1 MRIKEEFKR
10 FGDFWFPSTP
20 ERKVPGIL
28 SISDGG
34 SIELEVFGLLSD
46 DMEALLNDNLQS
58 IERIVGH
65 IEKDGFVTL
74 DDCYYKT
81 HKLNSVGRPK
91 SVILVS
97 IAFTGVA
104 YDEGES
110 PFFNSLTFSIERI
123 DEWVGISGIEIVSLS
138 EERTATI
145 SYQPPEDISLGLSD
159 GMQLLITFV
168 PGLSNDLILNEAR
181 ITQKIYFKLV
191 SQDVRELNEFLSVVR
206 KITTFLCFAIDKTV
220 SLDGMW
226 AASNDLCQ
234 DIGDGRTKLIQIG
247 IYYRRQSYSKDE
259 PKIYR
264 HDMLFGFKEIQN
276 DAENIINKWIEAYE
290 QIPPAFNLYFSATT
304 GSQTYLEDR
313 FLTLVQGLEVYHRR
327 TSDEK
332 QMDEA
337 EFNELF
343 NSLIAQCPEEK
354 RKWLERKLNYGN
366 ELSLR
371 NRIKRI
377 IEPFNDIIG
386 DRKRRKEL
394 INNIVDTR
402 NYLTHHDQSLESKGT
417 SEQLQSLCLKI
428 ELLFQLHFLQLIG
441 FSREQIDS
449 IVANCR
455 GLQWKIK

>member
-10 FGDFWFPSTP
+10 FGDFWLPSTP
-20 ERKVPGIL
+20 DKEVPGIL

-34 SIELEVFGLLSD
+34 SIELEVFGLLND
-46 DMEALLNDNLQS
+46 DIGALLNNDLQS

-91 SVILVS
+91 SVIHVS
-97 IAFTGVA
+97 RAVTGVA
-104 YDEGES
+104 YGEGES
-110 PFFNSLTFSIERI
+110 LLFNTLTFSIEGI
-123 DEWVGISGIEIVSLS
+123 GEWVGISGIEIVSLS

-168 PGLSNDLILNEAR
+168 PGLSNDLILNEAK

-191 SQDVRELNEFLSVVR
+191 SQDVRELNEFFSVVR

-220 SLDGMW
+220 SLDGMR
-226 AASNDLCQ
+226 ATSNDLCQ

-247 IYYRRQSYSKDE
+247 IYYRSQPYSKDE

-290 QIPPAFNLYFSATT
+290 QIAPAFNLYFSAKMET
-304 GSQTYLEDR
+304 QQYLEER
-313 FLTLVQGLEVYHRR
+313 FSTLVQGLEAYHRG
-327 TSDEK
+327 TSNEK
-332 QMDEA
+332 PNND
-337 EFNELF
+337 
-343 NSLIAQCPEEK
+343 
-354 RKWLERKLNYGN
+354 
-366 ELSLR
+366 LSLR

-386 DRKRRKEL
+386 ARKKQEEL
-394 INNIVDTR
+394 INSIVDTR
-402 NYLTHHDQSLESKGT
+402 NYLTHYNPKLESKAAKGADLST
-417 SEQLQSLCLKI
+417 LCRKM

>member
-10 FGDFWFPSTP
+10 SGDFWLPSTP
-20 ERKVPGIL
+20 DRKVPGIL

-46 DMEALLNDNLQS
+46 DMEAFLHP

-65 IEKDGFVTL
+65 IEKDGVVTL

-91 SVILVS
+91 SVIHVN
-97 IAFTGVA
+97 IAFTGVV
-104 YDEGES
+104 YDEAES
-110 PFFNSLTFSIERI
+110 PLFNTLTFSIEGI
-123 DEWVGISGIEIVSLS
+123 DEWVGITGIEIVSLS

-168 PGLSNDLILNEAR
+168 LGLSNDLILNEAK

-247 IYYRRQSYSKDE
+247 IYYRRQPYSKDE

-264 HDMLFGFKEIQN
+264 HNMLFGFKDIQN
-276 DAENIINKWIEAYE
+276 DAEQIINKWIGCYE
-290 QIPPAFNLYFSATT
+290 QITPAFNLYFSAKMET
-304 GSQTYLEDR
+304 QQYLEER
-313 FLTLVQGLEVYHRR
+313 FLTLVQGLEAYHRG
-327 TSDEK
+327 TSNEK
-332 QMDEA
+332 PNND
-337 EFNELF
+337 
-343 NSLIAQCPEEK
+343 
-354 RKWLERKLNYGN
+354 
-366 ELSLR
+366 LSLR
-371 NRIKRI
+371 QRIRSI
-377 IEPFNDIIG
+377 IELFNDIIG
-386 DRKRRKEL
+386 ARKK
-394 INNIVDTR
+394 
-402 NYLTHHDQSLESKGT
+402 
-417 SEQLQSLCLKI
+417 
-428 ELLFQLHFLQLIG
+428 
-441 FSREQIDS
+441 REK
-449 IVANCR
+449 N
-455 GLQWKIK
+455 